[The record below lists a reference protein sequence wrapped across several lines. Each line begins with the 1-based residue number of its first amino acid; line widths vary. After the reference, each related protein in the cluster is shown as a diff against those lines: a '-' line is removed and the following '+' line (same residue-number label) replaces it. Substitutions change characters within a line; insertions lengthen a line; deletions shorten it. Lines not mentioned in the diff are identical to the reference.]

1 MLTLFEQNEINKVCS
16 SYLDQVLYAIKN
28 KKIDRTA
35 VRWDARMRQY
45 VYRSFEAVVNSSGR
59 LYDSAQKVGT
69 DSGVNVIIDS
79 YVDKLINGE
88 GPGQPVSVDDILRW
102 MNDKGMQSSVRG
114 ATLIANKINRVGS
127 SIYVKHQGQD
137 SGLFE
142 DVNIDDL
149 LAEMESNLLGAYAQN
164 VVAMI
169 DETLAA

>member
-16 SYLDQVLYAIKN
+16 SYLDQVLNAIKN
-28 KKIDRTA
+28 KKVDRTA
-35 VRWDARMRQY
+35 VRWDSRMRQY

-69 DSGVNVIIDS
+69 ENGANVIIDG
-79 YVDKLINGE
+79 YVDKLIYGQE
-88 GPGQPVSVDDILRW
+88 PGQPVDVDDILRW
-102 MNDKGMQSSVRG
+102 MGDKGMESSIDG
-114 ATLIANKINRVGS
+114 AKLIATKINRFGS

-137 SGLFE
+137 SGLFS

-149 LAEMESNLLGAYAQN
+149 LADMERNLLGAYAKN
-164 VVAMI
+164 VVAMV